1 MYSYDCRVAAAPGT
15 GAKKEDIHKLRDLVK
30 HALQDLKEAE
40 GYLVEGAS
48 PAQMNKAREA
58 LQEGAAGAIHEAL
71 THIHK
76 IQPK

>member
-1 MYSYDCRVAAAPGT
+1 MYSYDRRVAAAPGT

-30 HALQDLKEAE
+30 HALQEAE